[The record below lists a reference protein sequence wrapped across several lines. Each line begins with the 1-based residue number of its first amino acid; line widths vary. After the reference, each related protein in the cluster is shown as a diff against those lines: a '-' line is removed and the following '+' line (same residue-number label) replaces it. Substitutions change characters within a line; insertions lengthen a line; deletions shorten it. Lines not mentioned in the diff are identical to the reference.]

1 MDFNQLMARMRELDQ
16 PTTEECGMSPMP
28 TPTMSPM
35 QTPPPPPSMSVNLN
49 AQGMDNIEQ
58 MMKLFQK
65 VNPDMMPKSPMPMPT
80 VTSEPKIFSISPA
93 MKGDEDPS
101 DDMGSDYDK
110 DGMLDP
116 HEKDH
121 AAEKPLLKSLD
132 LDNDGDH
139 DMDDHMMQKKEK
151 EEAYANEPDSMNV
164 KDTPFPFDAA
174 GDDLHKEKKTFPK
187 VAGADNPMQRMENTD
202 LRSKIRAE
210 LLQRL
215 EEAKSRR

>member
-1 MDFNQLMARMRELDQ
+1 MDFNQLMAKMRELDQ

-28 TPTMSPM
+28 TSSPSM
-35 QTPPPPPSMSVNLN
+35 TTPPPAPPSMSVNLN

-58 MMKLFQK
+58 MMRLFQK
-65 VNPDMMPKSPMPMPT
+65 VNPDMMPKEPMPMPSL
-80 VTSEPKIFSISPA
+80 TSEPKIFSIKSTMDASDEPA
-93 MKGDEDPS
+93 GDMD
-101 DDMGSDYDK
+101 SDYDK
-110 DGMLDP
+110 DGTLDP

-121 AAEKPLLKSLD
+121 ASEKPLLKSLD

-139 DMDDHMMQKKEK
+139 DMDDHNMQKKG
-151 EEAYANEPDSMNV
+151 EAYANEPDEKSV
-164 KDTPFPFDAA
+164 KGSAFPFDAA
-174 GDDLHKEKKTFPK
+174 GDDLHKEKGTFPK